1 MTGSLNDKGLFYGST
16 ANGSTAVK
24 VFGIENFWACKWRR
38 CVGLIGTSSGISY
51 KLTHGTKD
59 GSTATKFN
67 TNGSGY
73 LTLAYTK
80 PSNNYVK
87 NMNYGK
93 WGIIAK
99 VTGSPA
105 ASNKYYCDYFYT
117 GNGFAYFGGRSTY
130 GAYCGVCVG
139 LAYAVSNRRWFLSAA
154 PSCKPLAERG
164 E

>member
-1 MTGSLNDKGLFYGST
+1 MSSAGAAG
-16 ANGSTAVK
+16 
-24 VFGIENFWACKWRR
+24 

-80 PSNNYVK
+80 PSSNYVK

-117 GNGFAYFGGRSTY
+117 GNGFAYFGG
-130 GAYCGVCVG
+130 GASASLACGVSVT
-139 LAYAVSNRRWFLSAA
+139 LNYAVSIRRWIISAA